1 MAEFTDAEIET
12 NAGAELAELAETLAA
27 AGDFDRLHE
36 MLIVFRNDEEYPGI
50 LGRAMLA
57 IDARGKDSGRAE
69 VMKSVMNCIVA
80 NTDETIAN

>member
-1 MAEFTDAEIET
+1 MAEFTDAEIEADAKT
-12 NAGAELAELAETLAA
+12 ALSELAEALAM
-27 AGDFDRLHE
+27 AGDFDGLHE
-36 MLIVFRNDEEYPGI
+36 MLIVFRNDEEFPDV